1 MGAKVLISLFVTTII
16 SGMIFVRPV
25 ESKQLDWPVFQG
37 NSARTGNTD
46 SGIPQEPKLVWQ
58 LTVKNF
64 KEKGID
70 PQGMNRPIIYNNKV
84 FVSASEV
91 AALDLNMGS
100 FLWQH
105 KEKNLYPS
113 NIAAG
118 DGKVFVVFNNSSL
131 IKNMN
136 QGFIYALDEK
146 TGDFLWKYQ
155 TQKPISHSA
164 PLFESGKVFVGDDSG
179 TLYALDSKTGKL
191 VWKKF
196 LDAEVIHSS
205 PAFYKGMVFIGTEGS
220 GRSNVLPSHLFA
232 LDVET
237 GNVIWKFQVDFIS
250 GKANL
255 VHGTPAISNDV
266 VYFGSENGYFY
277 ALAYDN
283 GKLIL
288 KKKISSGD
296 KFLVGVSAPP
306 TLSEGKI
313 FVTTWEGKLFSLEQ
327 KTGEIAWQK
336 TFDESSQGGDAVAIT
351 GNGMVCIT
359 IIRGVP
365 DKKEGKFS
373 CLNENNGEIV
383 WQKEFFGG
391 TPAVASGLLVVS
403 NTDIADG
410 SPDNTPVL
418 LAFSSAKNADLP
430 QISQTNLNKNSVWET
445 NWLFFAIIIVGVCF
459 LACLGLLIYKIIKNR
474 IIKIK

>member
-1 MGAKVLISLFVTTII
+1 MVQKIYTKNMGTKILIGLFITTII
-16 SGMIFVRPV
+16 SGMIFVKPV

-70 PQGMNRPIIYNNKV
+70 PRGMNRPIIYNNKV
-84 FVSASEV
+84 FVFASEV

-105 KEKNLYPS
+105 KEKNIY
-113 NIAAG
+113 
-118 DGKVFVVFNNSSL
+118 
-131 IKNMN
+131 

-164 PLFESGKVFVGDDSG
+164 PLFERGKVFVGDDSG
-179 TLYALDSKTGKL
+179 ALYALDSKTGKL

-232 LDVET
+232 LDAET

-255 VHGTPAISNDV
+255 VHGPPAISNDV

-277 ALAYDN
+277 ALDYDD
-283 GKLIL
+283 GKLIW
-288 KKKISSGD
+288 KKKIASGD
-296 KFLVGVSAPP
+296 KFLGGGSAPP

-313 FVTTWEGKLFSLEQ
+313 FATTWEGKLFSLEQ

-336 TFDESSQGGDAVAIT
+336 TFDESSQGGDAAAVT

-359 IIRGVP
+359 IIRGIP

-391 TPAVASGLLVVS
+391 TPAATSGLLVVS

-430 QISQTNLNKNSVWET
+430 QISKAEYNKNSTGEP
-445 NWLFFAIIIVGVCF
+445 NWLFFTIIVIGVCF

>member
-1 MGAKVLISLFVTTII
+1 MSTKILVGFFAAIII
-16 SGMIFVRPV
+16 SGIIFVKPV
-25 ESKQLDWPVFQG
+25 ESKQVDWPVFQG

-70 PQGMNRPIIYNNKV
+70 PRGMNRPIIYNNKV

-91 AALDLNMGS
+91 VGLDLNTGS

-113 NIAAG
+113 NITAG
-118 DGKVFVVFNNSSL
+118 DGRVFAVFNDNSL
-131 IKNMN
+131 LKNMS

-155 TQKPISHSA
+155 TQKPISHSN
-164 PLFESGKVFVGDDSG
+164 PLFESDKIFVGDDSA
-179 TLYALDSKTGKL
+179 TLYALNSKTGKL
-191 VWKKF
+191 IWKKF

-205 PAFYKGMVFIGTEGS
+205 PAFYKGIVFVGTEGS

-232 LDVET
+232 VDAET
-237 GNVIWKFQVDFIS
+237 GNGVWIFQVDFIS
-250 GKANL
+250 GKLNL
-255 VHGTPAISNDV
+255 VHGTPAISDNV

-277 ALAYDN
+277 ALTYDS
-283 GKLIL
+283 GELIW
-288 KKKISSGD
+288 KNKIAVGD
-296 KFLVGVSAPP
+296 KFMGGVSAPP
-306 TLSEGKI
+306 ALSEEKI
-313 FVTTWEGKLFSLEQ
+313 FVTTWESKLFSLEQ

-336 TFDESSQGGDAVAIT
+336 TFDESGQGGDAAAIT

-359 IIRGVP
+359 I
-365 DKKEGKFS
+365 KGKFS

-391 TPAVASGLLVVS
+391 TPAAASGLLIVS
-403 NTDIADG
+403 NMEIADG

-418 LAFSSAKNADLP
+418 LAFSDAKNVGLP
-430 QISQTNLNKNSVWET
+430 QTPQASYNKSGVQKT
-445 NWLFFAIIIVGVCF
+445 DWLFFTIIIIGVCF
-459 LACLGLLIYKIIKNR
+459 LACLGFLIYKIKKSYHKN
-474 IIKIK
+474 

>member
-1 MGAKVLISLFVTTII
+1 MGTKILIGLFVTTFI
-16 SGMIFVRPV
+16 SGMIFVKPV

-37 NSARTGNTD
+37 NSARTGNTE
-46 SGIPQEPKLVWQ
+46 SGIPRDPKLVWQ
-58 LTVKNF
+58 LTTGNF

-70 PQGMNRPIIYNNKV
+70 PRAINRPIIYDNKV
-84 FVSASEV
+84 FISASEV
-91 AALDLNMGS
+91 VALDLNIGS

-136 QGFIYALDEK
+136 QGFIYALNEK

-164 PLFESGKVFVGDDSG
+164 PLFERGKVFVGDDSG

-191 VWKKF
+191 IWKKF

-205 PAFYKGMVFIGTEGS
+205 PAFYKEMVFVGTEGS

-237 GNVIWKFQVDFIS
+237 GNVIWKFQTDFVS
-250 GKANL
+250 GKINL
-255 VHGTPAISNDV
+255 IHGTPAISDDV

-277 ALAYDN
+277 ALTHDG
-283 GKLIL
+283 GKLIW
-288 KKKISSGD
+288 KKKIAAGD
-296 KFLVGVSAPP
+296 KFLGGVSAPP
-306 TLSEGKI
+306 ALSGGKI
-313 FVTTWEGKLFSLEQ
+313 FITTWEGKLFSLEQ
-327 KTGEIAWQK
+327 KTGEIVWQK
-336 TFDESSQGGDAVAIT
+336 TFDESDQGGDAVAIT

-359 IIRGVP
+359 IIQGAP
-365 DKKEGKFS
+365 NKKEGKFS
-373 CLNENNGEIV
+373 CLNENNGGIV
-383 WQKEFFGG
+383 WQKEFFGV
-391 TPAVASGLLVVS
+391 TPAAAPGLLVVS

-410 SPDNTPVL
+410 SSDNTPVL
-418 LAFSSAKNADLP
+418 LAFSDAKNAGLP
-430 QISQTNLNKNSVWET
+430 PTPQAGYNKSGVQKT
-445 NWLFFAIIIVGVCF
+445 DWLFFAIIIIGVCF
-459 LACLGLLIYKIIKNR
+459 LACLGFLIYKIKKNR

>member
-1 MGAKVLISLFVTTII
+1 MGTKVLIGLFVTTII
-16 SGMIFVRPV
+16 SGMIFVKPV

-64 KEKGID
+64 
-70 PQGMNRPIIYNNKV
+70 
-84 FVSASEV
+84 
-91 AALDLNMGS
+91 
-100 FLWQH
+100 

-205 PAFYKGMVFIGTEGS
+205 RAFYKGIIFVGTEGT
-220 GRSNVLPSHLFA
+220 GQSNALPSYLFA
-232 LDVET
+232 VDAET
-237 GNVIWKFQVDFIS
+237 GNEVWKFQIDFIS
-250 GKANL
+250 GKLNL
-255 VHGTPAISNDV
+255 VHSTPAISDDI

-283 GKLIL
+283 GKLIW

-313 FVTTWEGKLFSLEQ
+313 FITTWEGKLFSLEQ

-430 QISQTNLNKNSVWET
+430 QISKAEYNKNSTGET
-445 NWLFFAIIIVGVCF
+445 NWLFFTIIVIGVCF